1 MVEISIFDS
10 VIQSFFIYLGIILV
24 YNFIFSNTNIKRIIY
39 SLILL
44 LVLSLVGA
52 ILDDTTS
59 LILVLGQLL
68 RKSANQK

>member
-24 YNFIFSNTNIKRIIY
+24 YNFIFHNTSIKSIIY

-52 ILDDTTS
+52 IL
-59 LILVLGQLL
+59 
-68 RKSANQK
+68 